1 MKIWLI
7 TVGEPLPVGEH
18 PLRERPYRTGL
29 LAEVLGD
36 RGHHV
41 TWWTST
47 FNHQKKEYFKANS
60 GKEVINSKL
69 DIYFL
74 HGRRYKKNVSFSRLY
89 NHFQIASE
97 FRDRSRVESKP
108 DLIVCSLPTLEL
120 AYQAALYAEIHN
132 VPLVVDVRDLWP
144 DVFVD
149 VVPES
154 MRFIA
159 SAFFWPYERMAKK
172 ALASAHSIVGVSKG
186 YLTWGLEKTNRKEVD
201 ADNVFPLGYPNL
213 QKHPYTSQ
221 TRSQLERLGIDFNR
235 PIVWFIG
242 SFVKSIDLE
251 PIIKVASVLQSS
263 HPEVQFVFSGQGEDE
278 AHYRD
283 LSRNLSNIVWT
294 GWVSQDEIALL
305 GSKACVGLA
314 AYRAGA
320 FQSLPNKLFEYM
332 SFGLPVLSSLQGEAK
347 QFLFDHKVGL
357 TYQSGNAEDCVM
369 RLKEIIDNPF
379 LQKIFARNASTLFN
393 AHYNAQVVYEQYAT
407 HLESIAKSSPKKAQ
421 SKQAD
426 RA

>member
-18 PLRERPYRTGL
+18 PLRERLYRTGL
-29 LAEVLGD
+29 LAQVLGN
-36 RGHHV
+36 RGHKV

-47 FNHQKKEYFKANS
+47 FNHQKKEYFKVDSA
-60 GKEVINSKL
+60 KEEINSKL
-69 DIYFL
+69 DICFL
-74 HGRRYKKNVSFSRLY
+74 HGRNYKKNVSFSRLY

-97 FRDRSRVESKP
+97 FRDRSRGEGMP

-120 AYQAALYAEIHN
+120 AYQASLYAKRHDI
-132 VPLVVDVRDLWP
+132 PLVMDVRDLWP
-144 DVFVD
+144 DVFMD
-149 VVPES
+149 AIPES
-154 MRFIA
+154 MQFIA
-159 SAFFWPYERMAKK
+159 SALFWPYERMAQK
-172 ALASAHSIVGVSKG
+172 ALQSAQSIVGVSKG
-186 YLTWGLEKTNRKEVD
+186 YLAWGLEKAKREEGD
-201 ADNVFPLGYPNL
+201 ADHVFPLGYPNL
-213 QKHPYTSQ
+213 QNHPYTSQ
-221 TRSQLERLGIDFNR
+221 TRHQLERLGIDFNR

-251 PIIKVASVLQSS
+251 PIIKVASVMQAS

-283 LSRNLSNIVWT
+283 LSRNLNNIIWT

-305 GSKACVGLA
+305 GSKASVGLA

-332 SFGLPVLSSLQGEAK
+332 SFGLPVLSSLTGEAK

-357 TYQSGNAEDCVM
+357 TYQSDNAEDCVM

-379 LQKIFARNASTLFN
+379 LQKMFAKNASALFN
-393 AHYNAQVVYEQYAT
+393 AHYNAQTVYEQYAE
-407 HLESIAKSSPKKAQ
+407 HLESVVEKKSEKIPK
-421 SKQAD
+421 
-426 RA
+426 RVG

>member
-7 TVGEPLPVGEH
+7 TVGEPLPVGEN
-18 PLRERPYRTGL
+18 PSRERPYRTGL
-29 LAEVLGD
+29 LADVLGS

-47 FNHQKKEYFKANS
+47 FNHQKKEYFKAGS
-60 GKEVINSKL
+60 GKEEINPTL

-74 HGRRYKKNVSFSRLY
+74 HGRKYKKNVSFSRLY

-97 FRDRSRVESKP
+97 FRCRSREESKP

-120 AYQAALYAEIHN
+120 AYQAARYAERN
-132 VPLVVDVRDLWP
+132 DVPMVMDVRDLWP

-149 VVPES
+149 AVPES
-154 MRFIA
+154 MRFVA
-159 SAFFWPYERMAKK
+159 SSLFWPYACMAQK
-172 ALASAHSIVGVSKG
+172 ALKSAQSIVGVSKG
-186 YLTWGLEKTNRKEVD
+186 YLAWGLEKAKREEGD
-201 ADNVFPLGYPNL
+201 ADGVFPLGYPNL
-213 QKHPYTSQ
+213 QNHPHTSQ
-221 TRSQLERLGIDFNR
+221 TRHKLERLGIDFNR

-251 PIIKVASVLQSS
+251 PIIKVASVMETS

-283 LSRNLSNIVWT
+283 LARNLSNIVWT

-305 GSKACVGLA
+305 GSRSSVGLA
-314 AYRAGA
+314 AYRTGA

-332 SFGLPVLSSLQGEAK
+332 SFGLPVLSSLHGEAK

-357 TYQSGNAEDCVM
+357 TYQSDNAEDCVM

-379 LQKIFARNASTLFN
+379 LQKMFSKNASTLFN
-393 AHYNAQVVYEQYAT
+393 AHYNAQTVYEQYAE
-407 HLESIAKSSPKKAQ
+407 HLESVASNQTRKTPK
-421 SKQAD
+421 
-426 RA
+426 RAI